1 LGKKSKVASTS
12 HTNIASI
19 IDQMTTQNGN
29 IAMLMNTKNK
39 NGLNNKNSNNFYKD
53 KKVLE
58 KDNKYMHF
66 HQKNMMEM

>member
-1 LGKKSKVASTS
+1 
-12 HTNIASI
+12 
-19 IDQMTTQNGN
+19 
-29 IAMLMNTKNK
+29 MLMNTKNK